1 MQFKPH
7 ALAYK
12 APGGL
17 APGALSVLNLYP
29 SSPCFLSSSYTDL
42 LIPVPKH
49 SSFQPQG
56 LCTCSFRCLENLPS
70 YFSWSALLLIL
81 QVSI

>member
-1 MQFKPH
+1 MLKTLQELPSLSRMQFKPH

-17 APGALSVLNLYP
+17 ALAALSVLNLDP

-49 SSFQPQG
+49 SSF
-56 LCTCSFRCLENLPS
+56 
-70 YFSWSALLLIL
+70 
-81 QVSI
+81 